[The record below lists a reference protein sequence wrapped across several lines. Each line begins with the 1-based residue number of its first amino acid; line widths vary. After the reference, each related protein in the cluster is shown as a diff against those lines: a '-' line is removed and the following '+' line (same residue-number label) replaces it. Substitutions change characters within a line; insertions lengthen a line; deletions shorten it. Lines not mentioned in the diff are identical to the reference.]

1 MRNVPAALGLR
12 DCRVRGRRNCAGHA
26 MLFQCSLAFILCS
39 EFQTDEPPCGNDSD
53 LLDGHSHNH
62 ASVIVRDYVLG
73 EIVRNESYS
82 DIRSWR
88 LTHGS
93 NRILDFVG
101 SGYVSEN

>member
-1 MRNVPAALGLR
+1 
-12 DCRVRGRRNCAGHA
+12 

-39 EFQTDEPPCGNDSD
+39 EFQTDEPPCRNDSD
-53 LLDGHSHNH
+53 LLDGYSYHH
-62 ASVIVRDYVLG
+62 ASVIVRDHVRW

-82 DIRSWR
+82 DFRSWR
-88 LTHGS
+88 FPYDS